1 MRSFQD
7 AIKVISFD
15 ADGTLATPEFAD
27 AIWHRE
33 IPRLYAKKNK
43 MSLNEAKRHVFAEY
57 QKVGEYRVEWYDAK
71 YWFQRFGL
79 GDLQP
84 VLNRLSYKISYFP
97 EVEEVLSSLSQ
108 RHQLI
113 IASNSPHYYLDL
125 LLAAIRGY
133 FSRIFS
139 SVSDYN
145 EVKKEAF
152 FLRLCRE
159 MKIKPQQMVHVGDHF
174 EFDFIVPK
182 QAGITAFFLD
192 RRKQGEEGVAD
203 LKEFAARLGLTQ
215 NI

>member
-1 MRSFQD
+1 MTLFQD

-33 IPRLYAKKNK
+33 IPRLYAQKNK
-43 MSLNEAKRHVFAEY
+43 MSFKEAKRHVLAEY
-57 QKVGEYRVEWYDAK
+57 QKVGEHRVEWYDAK

-84 VLNRLSYKISYFP
+84 VFNSLSYKISYYP
-97 EVEEVLSSLSQ
+97 EVEEVLSSLGQ
-108 RHQLI
+108 RYQLI

-159 MKIKPQQMVHVGDHF
+159 MKVKPQQMVHVGDHF
-174 EFDFIVPK
+174 EFDFIIPK

-192 RRKQGEEGVAD
+192 RRKQGEEGVTD
-203 LKEFAARLGLTQ
+203 LKEFAARLGLS
-215 NI
+215 

>member
-1 MRSFQD
+1 MTLFQD

-43 MSLNEAKRHVFAEY
+43 MSLNEAKRQVFAEY
-57 QKVGEYRVEWYDAK
+57 QKVGEHRVEWYDVQ
-71 YWFQRFGL
+71 YWFDRFQL
-79 GDLQP
+79 GNHQP

-97 EVEEVLSSLSQ
+97 EVEEVLSSLGQ
-108 RHQLI
+108 RYQLI
-113 IASNSPHYYLDL
+113 IASSSPHYYLDL

-159 MKIKPQQMVHVGDHF
+159 MKVKPQQMVHVGDHF

-192 RRKQGEEGVAD
+192 RRKQREEGVTD
-203 LKEFAARLGLTQ
+203 LKEFAAKLGLTQ
-215 NI
+215 KI

>member
-1 MRSFQD
+1 MTLFQD

-33 IPRLYAKKNK
+33 IPRLYANKNK
-43 MSLNEAKRHVFAEY
+43 MSLNEAKRQVFAEY
-57 QKVGEYRVEWYDAK
+57 QKVGEHRVEWYDVQ
-71 YWFQRFGL
+71 YWFDRFQL
-79 GDLQP
+79 GNHQP

-97 EVEEVLSSLSQ
+97 EVEEVLSSLGQ
-108 RHQLI
+108 RYQLI

-145 EVKKEAF
+145 EVKKETF

-159 MKIKPQQMVHVGDHF
+159 MKVKPQQMVHVGDHF

-192 RRKQGEEGVAD
+192 RRKQGEEGVTD
-203 LKEFAARLGLTQ
+203 LKEFAAKLGLS
-215 NI
+215 